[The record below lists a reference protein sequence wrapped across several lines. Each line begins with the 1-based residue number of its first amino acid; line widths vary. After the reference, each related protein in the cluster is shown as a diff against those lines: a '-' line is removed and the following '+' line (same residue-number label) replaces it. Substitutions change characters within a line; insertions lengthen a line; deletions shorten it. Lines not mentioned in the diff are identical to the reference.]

1 MTYEIK
7 DIVTTQVYPNL
18 TVREISEMLKV
29 TEAHVYRAIRD
40 NVLVGNRFKVIKRD
54 EPTDKPNKLPQN
66 LLIEWDMVTRKFKKF
81 YGGAR

>member
-7 DIVTTQVYPNL
+7 DTLTTQVYPNL

-29 TEAHVYRAIRD
+29 PEAHVYRAMRN
-40 NVLVGNRFKVIKRD
+40 NVLVGNRFKVIKCD
-54 EPTDKPNKLPQN
+54 ELKSTNKLPQN
-66 LLIEWDMVTRKFKKF
+66 LLIEWDMVTRKFKRF